1 MAGIKERLGSMEDN
15 GNSGD
20 ALLEKSTSRDREI
33 VKAGIV
39 GITANVLL
47 AAFKGAAGFV
57 SGSIAVVLD
66 AVNNLSDAAGSVITI
81 AGTKLASKPADKKHP
96 FGYGRVEYLSA
107 MIISVIVLYAGIT
120 SLVESVKK
128 ILHPE
133 KAEYTA
139 VSLIIIAA
147 AVAVKVALGR
157 YTIKVG
163 RKVNSDSLVNSGKDA
178 SLDSIIS
185 ASTFVAAVIFII
197 TGVPLE
203 PYLGAVISLV
213 IIKSGV
219 EMLRETLSEILG
231 ERADAS
237 LAREIKK
244 TVLEFEGVSGVYD
257 LVLNN
262 YGPDCYNGSLHI
274 EVPDTFSAEMI
285 DSLTRKISLEVFKK
299 HNVILTAISV
309 YSVNT
314 KNPAVVAAREK
325 IRKLVFSEPFVIQ
338 MHGFF
343 IDEEE
348 KKIRFD
354 LVVSFSSPDRLAT
367 YKNAVEKV
375 RKEFSGYKIEAVMDT
390 DFSESE

>member
-1 MAGIKERLGSMEDN
+1 MAGIKERLGSMED
-15 GNSGD
+15 SGKSGY
-20 ALLEKSTSRDREI
+20 ALLEKSAARDKEI
-33 VKAGIV
+33 VRAGIV

-47 AAFKGAAGFV
+47 AAFKGTAGIV

-66 AVNNLSDAAGSVITI
+66 AVNNLSDAASSVITI

-120 SLVESVKK
+120 SLVESAKK
-128 ILHPE
+128 ILKPE

-139 VSLIIIAA
+139 ASLIIIAA

-163 RKVNSDSLVNSGKDA
+163 KKVNSNSLVNSGKDA

-185 ASTFVAAVIFII
+185 ASTFAAAVIFII

-237 LAREIKK
+237 LAKEIKK

-285 DSLTRKISLEVFKK
+285 DSLTRKISLEVYKK

-343 IDEEE
+343 IDEAE

-354 LVVSFSSPDRLAT
+354 LVVSFSSPDRIAT

>member
-20 ALLEKSTSRDREI
+20 ALLEKNASRDREI

-66 AVNNLSDAAGSVITI
+66 AVNNLSDAASSVITI

-120 SLVESVKK
+120 SLVESAKK

-197 TGVPLE
+197 TGAPLE

-231 ERADAS
+231 ERADAP

-285 DSLTRKISLEVFKK
+285 DSLTRKISLEVYKK

-325 IRKLVFSEPFVIQ
+325 IKKLVFSEPFVIQ

-343 IDEEE
+343 IDEAE
-348 KKIRFD
+348 KEIRFD
-354 LVVSFSSPDRLAT
+354 LVVSFSSPDRIAT